1 RRNSALRAAAVA
13 VCGGHTEPG
22 WFVGTAWRYTLLR
35 VDRRILNLAE
45 RVIRQADAA
54 HPADAVLRAEL
65 KNRRDLSTELAARI
79 SRTVFSY
86 FRWKGWANEQK
97 DLEGQI
103 AQAIELADRFR
114 TDPTGFADSDL
125 VARAV
130 PGWIRQEFPCTPE
143 LARALQSEP
152 KLWLRARPGQGRR
165 LAEQL

>member
-1 RRNSALRAAAVA
+1 
-13 VCGGHTEPG
+13 
-22 WFVGTAWRYTLLR
+22 
-35 VDRRILNLAE
+35 
-45 RVIRQADAA
+45 
-54 HPADAVLRAEL
+54 
-65 KNRRDLSTELAARI
+65 
-79 SRTVFSY
+79 
-86 FRWKGWANEQK
+86 KGWANEQK

-165 LAEQL
+165 LAEQLGDCHIFGAGVQSDILEYHGSKDLFRTAEFHAGDFEVQDLSSQAVGLSCAPEPSQTWWDACAGEGGKLLHLSDLMRN